1 MDLER
6 GCKMPSTQ
14 NTKPDESLKL
24 SATEQRIHD
33 AMSKVM
39 PTPEAAAAAAEYNRS
54 LPRPTEESLAQAA
67 QETVDNM
74 NRKARMGLL

>member
-1 MDLER
+1 VARL
-6 GCKMPSTQ
+6 GKNLC
-14 NTKPDESLKL
+14 
-24 SATEQRIHD
+24 D
-33 AMSKVM
+33 AMPHNTGADYRNPHEHIVRAILIAWCVLAM
-39 PTPEAAAAAAEYNRS
+39 FWAAAAAAEYNRS